1 MPRRT
6 RKAPSLITRIT
17 KGKNGAVSMAV
28 YIDAVM
34 YEFAEHRDQL
44 SSNGSKA
51 FEASKPNTGGIDAR
65 RTRSLRQYG
74 LR

>member
-1 MPRRT
+1 
-6 RKAPSLITRIT
+6 
-17 KGKNGAVSMAV
+17 MAV

-65 RTRSLRQYG
+65 RTRSARVNRFTRLMRGKRYRQWCHA
-74 LR
+74 RRAADV

>member
-1 MPRRT
+1 
-6 RKAPSLITRIT
+6 
-17 KGKNGAVSMAV
+17 MAV

>member
-1 MPRRT
+1 
-6 RKAPSLITRIT
+6 
-17 KGKNGAVSMAV
+17 MAV

-51 FEASKPNTGGIDAR
+51 FEASKPNTGALMRAAPEAYANTGFAELKAGCR
-65 RTRSLRQYG
+65 GLCGRS
-74 LR
+74 